1 MTGGLLAITV
11 FVAAAVEGVEA
22 LTIVLAVGVSRG
34 WRQALQG
41 TSAAVAVLVVLVS
54 VFGVSLATSVPL
66 HLLQF
71 VVGLALLFFGLSWLR
86 KAVARAA
93 ARRPYR
99 DEAAAFDRLVGR
111 LADDNRPGRRF
122 PV

>member
-1 MTGGLLAITV
+1 M
-11 FVAAAVEGVEA
+11 EGVEA

-54 VFGVSLATSVPL
+54 VFGVLLATSVPL
-66 HLLQF
+66 HLVQF

-99 DEAAAFDRLVGR
+99 DEAAAFDRLVGQ